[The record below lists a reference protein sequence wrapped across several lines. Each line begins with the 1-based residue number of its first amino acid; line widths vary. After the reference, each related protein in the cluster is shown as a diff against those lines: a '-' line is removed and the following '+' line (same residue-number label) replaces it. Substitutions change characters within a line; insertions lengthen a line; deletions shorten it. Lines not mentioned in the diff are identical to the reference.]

1 VPGGVETTGTEELGV
16 ESRRSVTRIGATL
29 AACLALG
36 AAAWLLL
43 RSGAGDGAARY
54 VTERIDRGPITSS
67 VTASGVVEP
76 VVTVQVGTYVSG
88 PILALYADFNSPVER
103 GQIVAKIDPAPF
115 AVKVRQ
121 AEATLAN
128 ARAGTEK
135 ARADLARKQLS
146 LRRSRELRERD
157 FLSQDELDAA
167 VSEEAQATAQLAL
180 QQAGVRQAE
189 AALEEARVQLGY
201 TDIRSPVDGVVISR
215 NVDVGQTVAASF
227 QTPTLFQIAEDLSK
241 MRVRASVSES
251 DIGGVAEGQAASF
264 GVDAW
269 PGRRFEG
276 RVVQVRSAPVSLLN
290 VVTYDVVIEVD
301 NASLALKPGMT
312 ATVAITT
319 AHRDDALRVP
329 LRALRFR
336 PETPPGAIA
345 AGEDGAAAFRIGA
358 SGALERVALRTG
370 VRDERFAEVLEGGL
384 AAGDSVAVAY
394 ERSAEPAASPQ
405 SPFQP
410 RRPR

>member
-1 VPGGVETTGTEELGV
+1 VQA
-16 ESRRSVTRIGATL
+16 RRSVTRIGA
-29 AACLALG
+29 ALALG
-36 AAAWLLL
+36 LALAAATWALL
-43 RSGAGDGAARY
+43 RSGERAAAARY
-54 VTERIDRGPITSS
+54 VTEVVDRGPITST

-88 PILALYADFNSPVER
+88 PILALYADFNSPVAR

-115 AVKVRQ
+115 EVKVRQ
-121 AEATLAN
+121 AEAELAN
-128 ARAGTEK
+128 ARAGAEK
-135 ARADLARKQLS
+135 ARADLARKELG
-146 LRRSRELRERD
+146 LRRSRELRGGD
-157 FLSQDELDAA
+157 FLSQDALDAA
-167 VSEEAQATAQLAL
+167 VSDEAQAKAQLAL
-180 QQAGVRQAE
+180 QEAGVRKAE

-227 QTPTLFQIAEDLSK
+227 QTPTLFQIAEDLAK

-276 RVVQVRSAPVSLLN
+276 RVVQVRNAPVSILN

-336 PETPPGAIA
+336 PETPPGAVA
-345 AGEDGAAAFRIGA
+345 AAAPSEDGAAAFRLGA
-358 SGALERVALRTG
+358 GGALERVALRTG
-370 VRDERFAEVLEGGL
+370 VRDERFAEVLGSDL
-384 AAGDSVAVAY
+384 AAGDAVAVAY
-394 ERSAEPAASPQ
+394 ERSAEPVSPAPQ